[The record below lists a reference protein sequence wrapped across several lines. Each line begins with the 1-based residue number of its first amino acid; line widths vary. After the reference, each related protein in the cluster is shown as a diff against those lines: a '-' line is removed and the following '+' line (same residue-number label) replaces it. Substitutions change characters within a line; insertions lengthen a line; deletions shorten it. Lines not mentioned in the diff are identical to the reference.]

1 MPLLL
6 AIAIVLLAGP
16 PAASART
23 VELGTA
29 ISTGGFATGGTAY
42 RSALLRHDVFTA
54 ESAMKMPEL
63 QPARGSFSFGPA
75 DQMVSW
81 ALHNG
86 KRIHGHNLIWCGDEW
101 TPSWVLQNTWTRAS
115 LLEVMRTHI
124 RTVMTHWKG
133 QVASWD
139 VVNESLGPD
148 GSQRDCVWKRVIGP
162 DYVEQALRAAREADP
177 SAALYVNEFGAD
189 TPNARFAGVEALARD
204 FTARGV
210 PLDGIGLQYHLYG
223 REPFQHQTE
232 EVLRRI
238 GALGLAVHISE
249 LDDKTS
255 AIPGTTEEKLATQ
268 GRSFQTVAS
277 ACQAVPACTRVTTW
291 GVSDQWSWRG
301 TAEMALALDAGYG
314 EKPAWRGLQQELRP
328 APAPV
333 GKPPTQPGTIR
344 TGVKYDRGTYVV
356 SWEPA
361 ADLDGDPLT
370 YRLEHRDAD
379 DAAWS
384 PVATGIRRLDY
395 TFSSDGFF
403 ELQGTRRYRVRASDP
418 TAPGSYKVDAAT
430 VVVDRVAPAPPV
442 LSADR
447 APAWAD
453 WYRDGVVVRFADGG
467 DPALPD
473 GSAGSGLNPGS
484 VPAPRTLS
492 ATGTHTI
499 TGAGKDRAGNASPP
513 VTGTYRV
520 DADAPTGTA
529 TTGAYAPGT
538 WTGSDVTVSF
548 ACADAGAGLD
558 GPAPAPV
565 VVATEGAGQLRSA
578 ECRDRV
584 GHVTTLASGAISI
597 DKSPPEGGLSCPEAV
612 AAGAAAS
619 ATWTAADSLSGV
631 AGASTGTIP
640 LATSA
645 PGTHSATHRV
655 IDRVG
660 NAAVLA
666 CSYRV
671 DGPQEPEPAPTPVP
685 TPAPTPAA
693 TTTPTPTPTP
703 TATPTAA
710 PAPTATQTPAPA
722 PQPSPV
728 TPQVSIKPRGH
739 DPVTDRGALR
749 LVVTCRTGPCDGAVA
764 LQRVAS
770 STVRRARAAA
780 FELAPG
786 TRATVRLQLS
796 GRERRRLARRG
807 RLVVGIAV
815 TGIGPRPETHRLLVR
830 PR

>member
-1 MPLLL
+1 M
-6 AIAIVLLAGP
+6 
-16 PAASART
+16 
-23 VELGTA
+23 
-29 ISTGGFATGGTAY
+29 
-42 RSALLRHDVFTA
+42 
-54 ESAMKMPEL
+54 
-63 QPARGSFSFGPA
+63 
-75 DQMVSW
+75 
-81 ALHNG
+81 
-86 KRIHGHNLIWCGDEW
+86 
-101 TPSWVLQNTWTRAS
+101 
-115 LLEVMRTHI
+115 
-124 RTVMTHWKG
+124 
-133 QVASWD
+133 
-139 VVNESLGPD
+139 
-148 GSQRDCVWKRVIGP
+148 
-162 DYVEQALRAAREADP
+162 
-177 SAALYVNEFGAD
+177 
-189 TPNARFAGVEALARD
+189 
-204 FTARGV
+204 
-210 PLDGIGLQYHLYG
+210 
-223 REPFQHQTE
+223 
-232 EVLRRI
+232 
-238 GALGLAVHISE
+238 HISE

-328 APAPV
+328 PAPPL

-473 GSAGSGLNPGS
+473 GSAGSGLNP
-484 VPAPRTLS
+484 V
-492 ATGTHTI
+492 
-499 TGAGKDRAGNASPP
+499 RAGSAHAVGDGDARPSRVRGRTARATHRRRSP
-513 VTGTYRV
+513 
-520 DADAPTGTA
+520 APTGSTP
-529 TTGAYAPGT
+529 TRPDWYGDHGRPYAPGT

-612 AAGAAAS
+612 AAGAPPRRPGPRPTASREWRARRRGPSRSTRQAAG
-619 ATWTAADSLSGV
+619 TFTASKTVL
-631 AGASTGTIP
+631 
-640 LATSA
+640 
-645 PGTHSATHRV
+645 
-655 IDRVG
+655 DRVRRK
-660 NAAVLA
+660 AVLT
-666 CSYRV
+666 CTYRV
-671 DGPQEPEPAPTPVP
+671 D
-685 TPAPTPAA
+685 
-693 TTTPTPTPTP
+693 
-703 TATPTAA
+703 
-710 PAPTATQTPAPA
+710 
-722 PQPSPV
+722 QP
-728 TPQVSIKPRGH
+728 G
-739 DPVTDRGALR
+739 
-749 LVVTCRTGPCDGAVA
+749 
-764 LQRVAS
+764 
-770 STVRRARAAA
+770 
-780 FELAPG
+780 
-786 TRATVRLQLS
+786 
-796 GRERRRLARRG
+796 
-807 RLVVGIAV
+807 
-815 TGIGPRPETHRLLVR
+815 
-830 PR
+830 